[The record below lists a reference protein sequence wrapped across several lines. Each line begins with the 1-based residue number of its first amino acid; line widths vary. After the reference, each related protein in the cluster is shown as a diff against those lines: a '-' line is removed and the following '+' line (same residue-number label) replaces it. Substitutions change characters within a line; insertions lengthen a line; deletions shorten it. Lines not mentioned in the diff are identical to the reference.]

1 MRQLKLWQIYET
13 RAAAWVAVTVTVL
26 VVTRDLLLG
35 LLYRMIFRERNDS
48 DFVSFYSAARCWIT
62 GHSPYE
68 MATFH
73 RYTAMYSAPRPFFA
87 GYLPTILPVLAPVAP
102 FSFTTAELVFRC
114 INLCAAVALFWCTIR
129 LARHFRGGPLTNG
142 DWCWLLGANSLAA
155 VSAPIHFGQTSLL
168 ISLAVT
174 ATLVGLIEDW
184 PWLAAAG
191 ILISSA
197 KPILSLPLFLF
208 ALVFQPSARRPL
220 VYAILASIPLVV
232 YAAWVDQNLVQ
243 SYLSSAHA
251 YTSDPLNK
259 ATLMIGLIAL
269 LEAIG
274 VPATAGYA
282 ISAAAFLAVAGVI
295 TALLL
300 KQRTKLTESYAALA
314 LLLLMPGLAT
324 PVHNYDFSC
333 YTPAIA
339 LMAVMPRWTALPAAI
354 ATLALI
360 VPRLF
365 MPPVKMDWFQL
376 YIGRDIVYGSAW
388 AIFLLLTLAVCVGKL
403 RKGEKAT
410 AAAV

>member
-1 MRQLKLWQIYET
+1 MKLSNVWKIYEA
-13 RAAAWVAVTVTVL
+13 RPASWVAVFVTVL
-26 VVTRDLLLG
+26 VVARDLLLG
-35 LLYRMIFRERNDS
+35 LLYRMIFRDRSDS
-48 DFVSFYSAARCWIT
+48 DFVSFYSAARCWIA
-62 GHSPYE
+62 GRSPYV
-68 MATFH
+68 MDTFH
-73 RYTAMYSAPRPFFA
+73 RYTAMYGPPRPFFA

-102 FSFTTAELVFRC
+102 FSFATAEVIFRC
-114 INLCAAVALFWCTIR
+114 INFAAAIALFWCTVR
-129 LARHFRGGPLTNG
+129 MARHFRGGPLTNG

-168 ISLAVT
+168 ISLAVA
-174 ATLVGLIEDW
+174 ATLVGLIEEW

-197 KPILSLPLFLF
+197 KPILSFPLFLF
-208 ALVFQPSARRPL
+208 ALIFQRSARRPL
-220 VYAILASIPLVV
+220 VYAILASIPFAIF
-232 YAAWVDQNLVQ
+232 AAWVDPNLVH
-243 SYLSSAHA
+243 SYLASAHA

-259 ATLMIGLIAL
+259 PTLMIGLLAL

-274 VPATAGYA
+274 VPATAAYA
-282 ISAAAFLAVAGVI
+282 ISAAAFLAVAGV
-295 TALLL
+295 TAAALL
-300 KQRTKLTESYAALA
+300 KQRAKLTESHAALA

-339 LMAVMPRWTALPAAI
+339 LMAAMPRWTALPAAI

-365 MPPVKMDWFQL
+365 MPPVKLDWYQL

-388 AIFLLLTLAVCVGKL
+388 AIFLLLTLAVCVDEL
-403 RKGEKAT
+403 RKSERT
-410 AAAV
+410 ASAAL